1 MFVGDKETLKTFI
14 LKYHNNVDDD
24 YKDVSANDFFTLN
37 DDVDEYS
44 YQTINADDH
53 IFMNELETLVDRICT
68 QRELILFLLLRSG
81 RSSKDIAQIFELS
94 VNRINQLT
102 NQLIDKIIENKEWFN
117 GQINAQTRAICE

>member
-102 NQLIDKIIENKEWFN
+102 NQLIDKIIENKEWLN
-117 GQINAQTRAICE
+117 G

>member
-14 LKYHNNVDDD
+14 LNYHNYVNDVEIE
-24 YKDVSANDFFTLN
+24 VSADDFFMLN
-37 DDVDEYS
+37 DDVELYS
-44 YQTINADDH
+44 SEITHTDNH
-53 IFMNELETLVDRICT
+53 IYMNELEILVDRICT

-94 VNRINQLT
+94 VTRINQLT

>member
-14 LKYHNNVDDD
+14 LNYHNCVNDVE
-24 YKDVSANDFFTLN
+24 KEVSADDFFTLN

-102 NQLIDKIIENKEWFN
+102 NQLIDKIIENKEWLN
-117 GQINAQTRAICE
+117 G

>member
-14 LKYHNNVDDD
+14 LNYHNYVNDVE
-24 YKDVSANDFFTLN
+24 KEVSADDFFMLN
-37 DDVDEYS
+37 DDVELYS
-44 YQTINADDH
+44 SEITHTDNH
-53 IFMNELETLVDRICT
+53 IYMNELETLVDRICT

-102 NQLIDKIIENKEWFN
+102 NQLIDKIIENKEWLN
-117 GQINAQTRAICE
+117 G